1 VTRIVRY
8 ASGTGEVVEIVEVTD
23 PHKAAEYKV
32 STNDELRPKPG
43 CRFKGKTAI
52 RASGRRNAFIHPSAW
67 KSNPPKLARGFRGGH
82 HVPCAGQT
90 RRTRSLME
98 RPMKSK
104 EAYPVSEDTP
114 PTNNGIPEEQTPAR
128 QDVDVLLDVPELE
141 VDRISLTVRGLR
153 AHVSILAELASL
165 VNLQVGVDARL
176 DEVNLEIEGVRA
188 KVLLKVRLDEVR
200 AILNH
205 ALNTL
210 AEHPE
215 ILRALTRALN
225 ELVDGLVG
233 SALGTLENVLGSLE
247 VGDTVDE
254 LLKGRLED
262 ARDTLKDLLD
272 QAGAQAQEGVVGGS
286 GGAQAGSLPPSA
298 GEATPEDGR

>member
-1 VTRIVRY
+1 MPLVQGKRR
-8 ASGTGEVVEIVEVTD
+8 SRG
-23 PHKAAEYKV
+23 P
-32 STNDELRPKPG
+32 TNG
-43 CRFKGKTAI
+43 
-52 RASGRRNAFIHPSAW
+52 
-67 KSNPPKLARGFRGGH
+67 
-82 HVPCAGQT
+82 
-90 RRTRSLME
+90 
-98 RPMKSK
+98 K
-104 EAYPVSEDTP
+104 EAYLVAEDTP
-114 PTNNGIPEEQTPAR
+114 PTNDGIPQEQTPAR

-153 AHVSILAELASL
+153 AHVSILAELAGL

-176 DEVNLEIEGVRA
+176 DEVELEIEGVRA

-225 ELVDGLVG
+225 QLVEGLVG
-233 SALGTLENVLGSLE
+233 AALGTLENVLGGLE

-262 ARDTLKDLLD
+262 ARDTLKELLD
-272 QAGAQAQEGVVGGS
+272 QAGAQEGVVGGPG
-286 GGAQAGSLPPSA
+286 GGAPAGTLPSSA
-298 GEATPEDGR
+298 GEPPPPEATPEEDR